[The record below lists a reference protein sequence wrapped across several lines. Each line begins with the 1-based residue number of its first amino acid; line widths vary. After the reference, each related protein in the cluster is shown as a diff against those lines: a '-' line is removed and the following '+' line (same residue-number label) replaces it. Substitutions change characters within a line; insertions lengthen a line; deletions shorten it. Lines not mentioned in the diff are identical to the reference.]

1 MVTIGCI
8 LIVNFIIALR
18 GISQPD
24 SNKKEKEPGQQGEVV
39 KTKRG
44 RLDINFKNA
53 DIEDVLRLISEKSKV
68 NIIVGKKVKGEVT
81 VSLENVEWKNA
92 LESILGAYDYG
103 YEREGNI
110 ITVTTFKKLKERN
123 KTESKLAEVQPVES
137 AVFKLE
143 YLDASD
149 VAEAV
154 KGLLS
159 KRGTVTVVKK
169 TGQTGWEFGGGESGL
184 GKRKKV
190 KKRTTSRSKVLLV
203 NDIPSDIDRIREV
216 IKKIDRKPKQILIE
230 ARIMEVNHDKL
241 KDIGIDWGTGSTGA
255 ESDTLEYIDLN
266 EGNDKKIGGQILGDQ
281 VTPSNFT
288 PETSGITSSNTGL
301 KVSFKKLTGAE
312 FEAILHALKEDVEA
326 NTLSAPKILTL
337 DNQEAS
343 ILVGQK
349 YPIVKSETS
358 TETSQITGGSLEYY
372 QDIGIQLNVIPQIC
386 GKKENFINMVIH
398 PAVTSRLQDVTI
410 STEGGKTLVSYPWLT
425 SREAETSVLVEDG
438 QTVVIGGLLKN
449 VKSKGVTKVP
459 LLGDI
464 PLLGLLF
471 QRTTTDKEKIDLL
484 IFITANI
491 VEEPDL
497 KKAERKKFENIKEGK

>member
-1 MVTIGCI
+1 M
-8 LIVNFIIALR
+8 LFR
-18 GISQPD
+18 
-24 SNKKEKEPGQQGEVV
+24 
-39 KTKRG
+39 
-44 RLDINFKNA
+44 
-53 DIEDVLRLISEKSKV
+53 
-68 NIIVGKKVKGEVT
+68 
-81 VSLENVEWKNA
+81 
-92 LESILGAYDYG
+92 
-103 YEREGNI
+103 
-110 ITVTTFKKLKERN
+110 
-123 KTESKLAEVQPVES
+123 SKLNEVQPVES

-169 TGQTGWEFGGGESGL
+169 TGQTGWEFGEGESGL

-190 KKRTTSRSKVLLV
+190 RKKTKSRSKVLLV
-203 NDIPSDIDRIREV
+203 NDIPSHIEKVREV
-216 IKKIDRKPKQILIE
+216 IEKIDNRPKQVLIE

-255 ESDTLEYIDLN
+255 QNDKLEYIDLN
-266 EGNDKKIGGQILGDQ
+266 KGNDKKIGSQILNQNTTVYD
-281 VTPSNFT
+281 TS
-288 PETSGITSSNTGL
+288 SGISPGNTGL
-301 KVSFKKLTGAE
+301 KVSFKKLSGAE

-326 NTLSAPKILTL
+326 NTLSAPRILTL

-372 QDIGIQLNVIPQIC
+372 QDIGIQLNVIPKIC
-386 GKKENFINMVIH
+386 GKKENYINMILH
-398 PAVTSRLQDVTI
+398 PAVTSKKGEVSI
-410 STEGGKTLVSYPWLT
+410 KEGTGDNARTLVSYPYLT
-425 SREAETSVLVEDG
+425 SRETETQVLVRDG

-471 QRTTTDKEKIDLL
+471 QRQTTDKEKVDLL
-484 IFITANI
+484 IFITATI

-497 KKAERKKFENIKEGK
+497 KKAERKKFKSMKGD